1 MIALGADALEPLATG
16 AGILGAGGGGNPFL
30 ALLNLR
36 RLVADG
42 ARLDLLDAS
51 DLADD
56 DAVAMVAGIGAPL
69 VGLERLVDPAIAAR
83 PVLRLQE
90 RLGARFRA
98 VMAGEIGGANGLRP
112 LLVAAATGLP
122 VVDADAMG
130 RAFPESQM
138 TSFALAGLPPLP
150 TMLSDGRGI
159 DVFIGRV
166 PDARWMERL
175 GRQVCVE
182 LGGVASACRAP
193 RLGADVRRH
202 GVPGSVSRAIVLGR
216 AVEAARRRR
225 DDPVAAL
232 VATGCGRLLFRG
244 KVRDVERQAT
254 GGFLRGA
261 ARLDGLDGDRGR
273 TLELAFRNEYAVA
286 WRDGAVV
293 ATTPDILC
301 TLDSDSGEAVGTETL
316 RYGQRLSVVLLPAP
330 PVFLTGAGLAL
341 TGPRAF
347 GFDVDYRAAW
357 NNHQDR
363 ARTE

>member
-1 MIALGADALEPLATG
+1 MIVLEADALEPLATG
-16 AGILGAGGGGNPFL
+16 AWILGAGGGGNPFL

-51 DLADD
+51 DLADE

-69 VGLERLVDPAIAAR
+69 VGLERLG
-83 PVLRLQE
+83 L
-90 RLGARFRA
+90 RFRA

-130 RAFPESQM
+130 RAFPEGQM

-175 GRQVCVE
+175 GRQVCIE

-202 GVPGSVSRAIVLGR
+202 GVPGSVSRAIALGR

-225 DDPVAAL
+225 EDPVAAL
-232 VATGCGRLLFRG
+232 VAAGRGRLLFRG

-261 ARLDGLDGDRGR
+261 ARLDGLDDDRGR
-273 TLELAFRNEYAVA
+273 AFELVFRNEYAVA

-316 RYGQRLSVVLLPAP
+316 RYGQRLSVVVLPAP

-347 GFDVDYRAAW
+347 GFDVDYRACF
-357 NNHQDR
+357 NTHQHC
-363 ARTE
+363 ARTG

>member
-1 MIALGADALEPLATG
+1 MPALGADALEPLATG
-16 AGILGAGGGGNPFL
+16 AWILGAGGGGNPFL

-36 RLVADG
+36 RLLADG
-42 ARLDLLDAS
+42 ARLDLVDPSA
-51 DLADD
+51 LADD

-69 VGLERLVDPAIAAR
+69 VGLERLTDPAMAAR

-90 RLGARFRA
+90 RLGVAFRA

-112 LLVAAATGLP
+112 FLVAALTGLP

-159 DVFIGRV
+159 DVFVGRV

-175 GRQVCVE
+175 SRQVTVE

-193 RLGADVRRH
+193 RLGGDIRRH
-202 GVPGSVSRAIVLGR
+202 GVPGSVSRALAIGR
-216 AVEAARRRR
+216 AVEVARRRR

-232 VATGCGRLLFRG
+232 VAAERGRLLFRG
-244 KVRDVERQAT
+244 KVRDVERRAT
-254 GGFLRGA
+254 GGFLKGT
-261 ARLDGLDGDRGR
+261 ARLDGLDGDRGAAFA
-273 TLELAFRNEYAVA
+273 LAFRNEYAVA
-286 WRDGAVV
+286 WRDGVV
-293 ATTPDILC
+293 VGTTPDILA

-316 RYGQRLSVVLLPAP
+316 RYGQRLSVIALPAP
-330 PVFLTGAGLAL
+330 TVFTTPAGLAL

-347 GFDVDYRAAW
+347 GYDVDYLPLSSRA
-357 NNHQDR
+357 
-363 ARTE
+363 

>member
-1 MIALGADALEPLATG
+1 MAALGADALEPLATG
-16 AGILGAGGGGNPFL
+16 AWILGAGGGGNPFL

-36 RLVADG
+36 RLLKDG
-42 ARLDLLDAS
+42 ATIELLAPAE
-51 DLADD
+51 LADD

-69 VGLERLVDPAIAAR
+69 VGLERLTDPAIAAR

-90 RLGARFRA
+90 RLGRRFRA

-112 LLVAAATGLP
+112 LLVAAVTGLP

-150 TMLSDGRGI
+150 TMLSDGRDI
-159 DVFIGRV
+159 DVFVGRV

-175 GRQVCVE
+175 CRQVSVE

-193 RLGADVRRH
+193 RLGGDVRRH
-202 GVPGSVSRAIVLGR
+202 GVQHSVSRAIALGR
-216 AVEAARRRR
+216 AVATARRRH

-232 VATGCGRLLFRG
+232 VAAERGRLLFRG
-244 KVRDVERQAT
+244 KVRDVERRAT
-254 GGFLRGA
+254 GGFLRGRA
-261 ARLDGLDGDRGR
+261 ILDGLDGDRGSAF
-273 TLELAFRNEYAVA
+273 ELAFRNEYAVA
-286 WRDGAVV
+286 WHDGTVV
-293 ATTPDILC
+293 GTTPDILA

-316 RYGQRLSVVLLPAP
+316 RYGQRLSVVALPAP
-330 PVFLTGAGLAL
+330 PVFLAPAGIAL

-347 GFDVDYRAAW
+347 GYDVDYRPL
-357 NNHQDR
+357 R
-363 ARTE
+363 